1 MRYEDSN
8 LNKVIIS
15 GVINAIT
22 DTNDKYIKFGIT
34 TKKYTTK
41 EDKNVYVSL
50 NIARELY
57 NVYQDYFVKGNK
69 IYIKGYL
76 NSYID
81 KNKGIKSFVTVTD
94 VANNREEILNG
105 RKAPHIREDDDGV
118 LVWNGKKMQGHTSNR
133 RRNKENGR
141 TIKRISI
148 VYNERN
154 EISYEKL

>member
-8 LNKVIIS
+8 LNEVIIS
-15 GVINAIT
+15 GVINVIT

-34 TKKYTTK
+34 TKKYITK

-57 NVYQDYFVKGNK
+57 NVYQDYFVKDNK

-118 LVWNGKKMQGHTSNR
+118 LVWNGKRCEDTPATEEEIKKMEELL
-133 RRNKENGR
+133 KEYR
-141 TIKRISI
+141 
-148 VYNERN
+148 
-154 EISYEKL
+154 

>member
-8 LNKVIIS
+8 LNEVIIS
-15 GVINAIT
+15 GVINVIT

-34 TKKYTTK
+34 TKKYITK

-57 NVYQDYFVKGNK
+57 NVYQDYFVKDNK

-118 LVWNGKKMQGHTSNR
+118 LVWNGKRCEDTPATEEEI
-133 RRNKENGR
+133 KEMEELLKEYR
-141 TIKRISI
+141 
-148 VYNERN
+148 
-154 EISYEKL
+154 

>member
-8 LNKVIIS
+8 LNEVIIS

-50 NIARELY
+50 NISRELY
-57 NVYQDYFVKGNK
+57 YIYKDYFVKDNK

-81 KNKGIKSFVTVTD
+81 KNKMIKSFITVTD
-94 VANNREEILNG
+94 VASNREEILYG
-105 RKAPHIREDDDGV
+105 KKAPHIREDDDGV
-118 LVWNGKKMQGHTSNR
+118 LIWNGKRCDDTPATEEETKKMEELL
-133 RRNKENGR
+133 KEYR
-141 TIKRISI
+141 
-148 VYNERN
+148 
-154 EISYEKL
+154 